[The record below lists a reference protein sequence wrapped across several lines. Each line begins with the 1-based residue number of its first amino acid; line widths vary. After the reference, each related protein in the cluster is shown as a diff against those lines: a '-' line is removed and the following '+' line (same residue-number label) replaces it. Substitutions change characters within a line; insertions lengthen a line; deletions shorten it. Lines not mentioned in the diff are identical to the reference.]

1 MILASVDFFRLILNK
16 TVQRNCQDV
25 VNSIVKIH
33 HKNLQK
39 ILKNEV
45 LPFRNDKVITNLS
58 KYCQSDNKVNL
69 LKNGLHF
76 EIAPSNLIKT
86 NILLSFDNMC
96 NFLTSNMK
104 DKKNK

>member
-1 MILASVDFFRLILNK
+1 MILASVDFFILNK

-33 HKNLQK
+33 HKYLQK

-69 LKNGLHF
+69 LKHF
-76 EIAPSNLIKT
+76 FNE
-86 NILLSFDNMC
+86 DVY
-96 NFLTSNMK
+96 
-104 DKKNK
+104 KKVYPTVYRPVRI